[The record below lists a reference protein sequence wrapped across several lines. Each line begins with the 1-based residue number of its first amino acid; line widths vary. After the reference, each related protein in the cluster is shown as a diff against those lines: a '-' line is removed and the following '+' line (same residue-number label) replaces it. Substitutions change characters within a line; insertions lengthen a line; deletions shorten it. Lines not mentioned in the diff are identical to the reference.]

1 MRTSAPVVRAFA
13 DVTFALNL
21 AICC

>member
-1 MRTSAPVVRAFA
+1 MRTFAPVVRAFA